1 VKKWKK
7 KTRKES
13 HITYVHTPL
22 NRFRKSGVL
31 DVALMDVT
39 LGTETRFFYA
49 PRWVD
54 YIPRS
59 LKRRKMARQSAV
71 AVANQRLKSYGTATW
86 PT

>member
-13 HITYVHTPL
+13 HVTHVHTSL
-22 NRFRKSGVL
+22 NHFQKNGVP
-31 DVALMDVT
+31 DAALMDVI
-39 LGTETRFFYA
+39 LGTETHFFYA

-54 YIPRS
+54 YTPRS
-59 LKRRKMARQSAV
+59 LKQRKMARQSAV